1 MNNDLLKIK
10 IAYIGTFILFLTLLT
25 GGIVDAQQLTDYSV
39 LAPLPG
45 IGDTGAGTSN
55 LNSYLPAAF
64 RLTVGIAIAL
74 AFIFITIGGIT
85 YATSDSLTGKQDGRN
100 YIENAILGLLLVIGS
115 YVILYTINPQI
126 LNLSIVIPRPNPPA
140 QQVTLTSGTPLTQ
153 PQLADDQTIRQRLAG
168 SQITVNA
175 NPCANGQ
182 TRGCTNLNGLP
193 ENAITGLTALRNA
206 CNCPLVI
213 TGGTEGGHSSHKPG
227 VPIVDLRPSAGL
239 NRYILNSVNNPSDK
253 YTRSMS
259 LPNGQSIRFTYETL
273 GGNAAGT
280 STGDHWHVV
289 IQ

>member
-10 IAYIGTFILFLTLLT
+10 IAYVGTFILFFTLLT

-140 QQVTLTSGTPLTQ
+140 QQVTLTAGTPLT
-153 PQLADDQTIRQRLAG
+153 PAELADDDRIRRRLAAEG
-168 SQITVNA
+168 VTVNA
-175 NPCANGQ
+175 TACASGQ

-193 ENAITGLTALRNA
+193 ESAITGLISLDST
-206 CNCPLVI
+206 CSGCVVI
-213 TGGTEGGHSSHKPG
+213 TGGTEGGHRSHRPG
-227 VPIVDLRPSAGL
+227 ASIVDLRPTNGL
-239 NRYILNSVNNPSDK
+239 NRYITGSILNPSEG
-253 YTRSMS
+253 RSRAMV
-259 LPNGQSIRFTYETL
+259 LPNNQRITFTYEAA
-273 GGNAAGT
+273 GGNAGGT
-280 STGDHWHVV
+280 STGNHWHVV
-289 IQ
+289 IE